1 MADELDLDWEIFN
14 QIRQELLEEEALFAL
29 EMASGL
35 NPEID
40 DSGFT
45 EDVETAACPS
55 CSKNLAVS
63 FFENKP
69 PRCRAL
75 KFHVKSILKIKIGL
89 GCLCCNFCSIRFEVS
104 PQVLSESYSSWFSA
118 HFNTG
123 CDWKPD
129 VLVIWDNPGIG
140 RILLKCEGCELSDF
154 IPNLNVFKV

>member
-63 FFENKP
+63 FFGNKP

-75 KFHVKSILKIKIGL
+75 EFHV
-89 GCLCCNFCSIRFEVS
+89 
-104 PQVLSESYSSWFSA
+104 ESSLF
-118 HFNTG
+118 
-123 CDWKPD
+123 
-129 VLVIWDNPGIG
+129 
-140 RILLKCEGCELSDF
+140 
-154 IPNLNVFKV
+154 